1 MARPS
6 HQWDTSGVKHM
17 KIEEEQ
23 TLPSNLPAILQAMEV
38 ERYVEELKSFKLE
51 EVGSKAWMEQHR
63 VIEKLNLQ
71 AHQNAMTNS
80 DEYVME
86 AFLTFNKLHVL
97 IHDLLVIEA
106 WKTHVYPLLVDD
118 LAGKNNMRLYFILYH
133 EATVVNL
140 FEVFFYYKHVCE
152 SVGEKMIELADYIAR
167 KLARLNDPSY
177 NFRECDIST
186 LSPTGASA
194 TPEDASAA
202 AKQLAANLESRK
214 PAEELQQHWT
224 EIEFRTSIA
233 CVGLAR
239 FLSEHAEVLPL
250 STVSRITDTH
260 DYLMMIIP
268 LIENPPW
275 TRRLDNG
282 KWQKLIDQKWQY
294 VVPID
299 LLKITK
305 LEGQPWIALYQLL
318 GKEVFRERYY
328 LNSFRKGQLLRV
340 RKYINDLVLD
350 QLPFLADVQRY
361 MDELAITNVPEPSSL
376 SGQNVFLFQQVAT
389 LRESIVKGKN
399 FAEIAEYQKREV
411 FTMTDRDD
419 KDLFA
424 MAELY
429 SDDAIEQVLDGGLS
443 LNDTTEDGKE

>member
-6 HQWDTSGVKHM
+6 HQWDISGTKHM

-23 TLPSNLPAILQAMEV
+23 TVSSNLPVVLQAMEV
-38 ERYVEELKSFKLE
+38 ERLVEGLKSFKLE
-51 EVGSKAWMEQHR
+51 EVGSKEWMEQHR
-63 VIEKLNLQ
+63 ALEKLNLQ
-71 AHQNAMTNS
+71 AHQNALTNS

-86 AFLTFNKLHVL
+86 AFLTFNKLPVL

-106 WKTHVYPLLVDD
+106 WKTHIYPLLVED
-118 LAGKNNMRLYFILYH
+118 LAGRNNMRLYFILYH

-140 FEVFFYYKHVCE
+140 LEVFFYYKHVCE
-152 SVGEKMIELADYIAR
+152 AIGEKMIELADYIAR

-177 NFRECDIST
+177 NFRECDISE
-186 LSPTGASA
+186 LSPSGSGCSDDDT
-194 TPEDASAA
+194 SAA
-202 AKQLAANLESRK
+202 AKKLAAQLEARK
-214 PAEELQQHWT
+214 PLDELKQHWK

-239 FLSEHAEVLPL
+239 FLSEHADVLPL
-250 STVSRITDTH
+250 STISRITDTH

-275 TRRLDNG
+275 TRRLENG

-294 VVPID
+294 VLPID

-305 LEGQPWIALYQLL
+305 LEGQPWIAVYQLL
-318 GKEVFRERYY
+318 AKDAFRERYY
-328 LNSFRKGQLLRV
+328 LNTFRKGQLLRI

-350 QLPFLADVQRY
+350 QLPFLADIQRY
-361 MDELAITNVPEPSSL
+361 MDELAIANVPEPSSL
-376 SGQNVFLFQQVAT
+376 SGNVFLFQQVAT
-389 LRESIVKGKN
+389 LRESIIKGKN
-399 FAEIAEYQKREV
+399 FPEIAEYQKEKV
-411 FTMTDRDD
+411 FTMTDRND
-419 KDLFA
+419 KDLLA

-429 SDDAIEQVLDGGLS
+429 SDDAIEQVLDGGLNEVPEEES
-443 LNDTTEDGKE
+443 NA